1 MKKKFR
7 TEIVKVDEK
16 EPNQKIII
24 NASKLIR
31 SGEIV
36 AFPTETVYG
45 LGGNAL
51 DVSSV
56 SKIFEIKGRPP
67 DNPLIVHVADLRML
81 GALVIQISPKAHR
94 IIKKFWPGPITVVL
108 KKSKIVPGIT
118 TGGLNTVAVRMPK
131 NRIARAL
138 IKKSGIPIAAP
149 SANISGRPSP
159 TTAIHVKDDLA
170 GKIRLILDGGS
181 TRIGIES
188 TVIDMT
194 RRVPIILRSG
204 GVSKESIEN
213 EIGKVCIHD
222 SLLGNYGR
230 KMTVHR
236 SPGMKYQHY
245 SPKAKVILVEG
256 PENQVKTKIIQLS
269 KKLEAEGK
277 KVKIMTSSK
286 SLKVNPKIIQYLGGT
301 LETIARNL
309 FANLR
314 QADKDNIDVIIVQ
327 GIDYRKTGFAIMERL
342 RKAASLKINVKPK
355 KKQRLTQS

>member
-7 TEIVKVDEK
+7 TEIVKLDEK
-16 EPNQKIII
+16 RPNETIVS

-51 DVSSV
+51 DPSSV
-56 SKIFEIKGRPP
+56 TRIFEIKGRPP
-67 DNPLIVHVADLRML
+67 DNPLIVHIADMRML
-81 GALVIQISPKAHR
+81 EEIVIQIPPKAHR
-94 IIKKFWPGPITVVL
+94 IIDKFWPGPITLVL
-108 KKSKIVPGIT
+108 KKSKIVPEIT
-118 TGGLNTVAVRMPK
+118 TGGLKTVAVRMPK
-131 NRIARAL
+131 NKIALAL
-138 IKKSGIPIAAP
+138 IRKSGTPIAAP

-159 TTAIHVKDDLA
+159 TSAIHVKDDLD
-170 GKIRLILDGGS
+170 GKIKLILDGGS

-194 RRVPIILRSG
+194 RRIPVILRPG
-204 GVSKESIEN
+204 GISKESIEN
-213 EIGKVCIHD
+213 EIGKVCFYD
-222 SLLGNYGR
+222 SLLGNDYSN
-230 KMTVHR
+230 KMIHR

-256 PENQVKTKIIQLS
+256 PENHVKTKIIELS

-277 KVKIMTSSK
+277 KVTILTASK
-286 SLKVNPKIIQYLGGT
+286 SLKVNPKKIQYMGST

-314 QADKDNIDVIIVQ
+314 KADKDNIDVIIVQ
-327 GIDYRKTGFAIMERL
+327 GIQYRKTGIAIMNRL
-342 RKAASLKINVKPK
+342 KKAASTKIKVEPK
-355 KKQRLTQS
+355 RTKH